1 MSVDVWLIQVS
12 PEQLATFEE
21 QPAILLAFVE
31 DMGESYATAPVE
43 EKIDKPI
50 ERTLYIGEFARFLLA
65 DLKPIHSPFEPIHRA
80 FMFPSHT
87 FNGVGYEYGGIGFH
101 TADEVKSLYESLN
114 GFPQASLQAL
124 FESRLATLREVDSEA
139 DFEHLRTFFQRIH
152 LAGVERMDIGEAVRQ
167 YQQVCF
173 ERLVTFFK
181 QASQQGNAVLLIVR

>member
-1 MSVDVWLIQVS
+1 MSVNTWLIQVS
-12 PEQLATFEE
+12 PEQLVTFEA

-31 DMGESYATAPVE
+31 NMAESYTTAPVE

-50 ERTLYIGEFARFLLA
+50 ERTLYIGKFARGLLT

-80 FMFPSHT
+80 IMFPSHI
-87 FNGVGYEYGGIGFH
+87 FDGVGYEYGGIGFH
-101 TADEVKSLYESLN
+101 TADEVKSLCESLN

-124 FESRLATLREVDSEA
+124 LESELATLREVYSEA
-139 DFEHLRTFFQRIH
+139 DYEYLRTFFQRIH

-173 ERLVTFFK
+173 ERLVAFFK
-181 QASQQGNAVLLIVR
+181 QASQQGNAVLLIIR